1 MLTLLSAPIR
11 LAYRYH
17 VTAGLQLAV
26 CHRQQGFAAV
36 SQKALCE
43 ARSDSFSWG
52 IAPDQQGKKLLLASD
67 LTFLELP
74 LYGFHGSL
82 GLAIGLRVLAW
93 ITLQFH
99 ALSADNI

>member
-1 MLTLLSAPIR
+1 M
-11 LAYRYH
+11 
-17 VTAGLQLAV
+17 
-26 CHRQQGFAAV
+26 

-74 LYGFHGSL
+74 LYGFDGSL
-82 GLAIGLRVLAW
+82 GLAIGLRELAW